1 MVEKKSLNRLFV
13 DNGYDDYTWIRA
25 RDIVV
30 SQWVRMKCMFGCSS
44 YGLNAACP
52 PNTPSVD
59 ECRRFF
65 SEYTDCVVFHFC
77 KELDDPK
84 KRGEWSR
91 QVNMK
96 LLKLERDVFISGYRK
111 VFLLFMDE
119 CRLCAECAGTK
130 LDCKNTKDAR
140 PCPEGMSV
148 DVFST
153 VRKYGLP
160 IEVLREYNEP
170 MNRYAFLMI
179 E

>member
-1 MVEKKSLNRLFV
+1 
-13 DNGYDDYTWIRA
+13 
-25 RDIVV
+25 
-30 SQWVRMKCMFGCSS
+30 MFGCGS
-44 YGLNAACP
+44 YGNNACCP

-65 SEYTDCVVFHFC
+65 SEYSDCVIFHFH
-77 KELDDPK
+77 KKIDDPN
-84 KRGEWSR
+84 KRGEWTR

-111 VFLLFMDE
+111 AFLLFMDE

-130 LDCKNTKDAR
+130 INCKNSKGAR
-140 PCPEGMSV
+140 PCPEGMSM
-148 DVFST
+148 DVFAT

-160 IEVLREYNEP
+160 IEVLKNYDEP
-170 MNRYAFLMI
+170 MNRYAFLMV

>member
-1 MVEKKSLNRLFV
+1 MVDKKRLNALFA
-13 DNGYDDYTWIRA
+13 DHGYDDYTWIRS

-30 SQWVRMKCMFGCSS
+30 SQWVRMKCMFGCGS
-44 YGLNAACP
+44 YGSVGCCP

-65 SEYTDCVVFHFC
+65 SEYTDCVVFHFQ
-77 KELDDPK
+77 KQIPDPK
-84 KRGEWSR
+84 KRHEWSR
-91 QVNMK
+91 EVNMK
-96 LLKLERDVFISGYRK
+96 LLKMERDVFISGYRK
-111 VFLLFMDE
+111 AFLLFMDE
-119 CRLCAECAGTK
+119 CSLCAECAGTK
-130 LDCKNTKDAR
+130 LNCKNPRSAR
-140 PCPEGMSV
+140 PSPEGMAM

-160 IEVLREYNEP
+160 IEVLRNYDEP